1 LEKRLPISF
10 DLLANAAF
18 AGLLVGCFYAAVAAG
33 ASISFGLLDIVN
45 IAHPAFVVVG
55 AYAADVANKWLH
67 IDPII
72 AGIVLAPAMYVLGLS
87 IYGIYHWSFE
97 RHGGETM
104 RGLAFF
110 FGLMFIAEVVLILTF
125 GVDFRYVPAW
135 YVTTTYNWG
144 PLGLPMRLI
153 IPFAASLLLLGSAHL
168 YLTRTFTG
176 RAILGVSEDQL
187 ALRIMAINPDRI
199 RSFAFAMSIA
209 TAGIAGSLLVVVQP
223 IEPFAGREFVGRVF
237 AICVLGGMGSL
248 PGTLIAAIF
257 LGVIENMTSIFVG
270 ASWSSAVS
278 FSVLVLTLAFRPTG
292 LLGK

>member
-1 LEKRLPISF
+1 LPVSF

-45 IAHPAFVVVG
+45 IAHPAFVIVG
-55 AYAADVANKWLH
+55 AYAAYLANKWLH
-67 IDPII
+67 LDPIL
-72 AGIVLAPAMYVLGLS
+72 AGIILSPALYVLGLGV
-87 IYGIYHWSFE
+87 YRIYHWSFE
-97 RHGGETM
+97 RHGGDTM

-110 FGLMFIAEVVLILTF
+110 FGLMFITEVVLILTF

-135 YVTTTYNWG
+135 YVTTTYALG
-144 PLGLPMRLI
+144 PLGLPMRLFV
-153 IPFAASLLLLGSAHL
+153 PFAVSLVMLGCVHL
-168 YLTRTFTG
+168 YLTKTFTG

-187 ALRIMAINPDRI
+187 ALRIVAINPDRI
-199 RSFAFAMSIA
+199 KSLAFALSIA

-223 IEPFAGREFVGRVF
+223 IEPFAGREFIGRVF

-257 LGVIENMTSIFVG
+257 LGVVENMTSIFVG

-292 LLGK
+292 LFGR